1 MIYWS
6 FSVQCICCDSD

>member
-6 FSVQCICCDSD
+6 FLVQCICCDSH